1 MLAAWDG
8 RREAHPFKT
17 QSSMNFNP
25 LMTVN
30 KKGTGNMIPYKGSYA
45 LITGA
50 SKGLGSAYAKA
61 FAQRGANLVLVA
73 RSLEPMEKL
82 AVELRSKYRVRI
94 ETIQADLTDVSA
106 AGHIAKRLTQLQ
118 IRIDLL
124 VNNAGAGL
132 SSRFLGHTVENEIS
146 QINLNVQGLVALTHH
161 FGREMAARGMGGI
174 INISSNSAFQP
185 VPYMAT
191 YGATKA
197 FILMFTEAIA
207 EEMRDT
213 GVRVMVACPGP
224 TATQFF
230 DQAPTTMN
238 ASEMDSADFVAQ
250 RTLKDFERGKVVSYP
265 GRTSVRI
272 LTRSAR
278 FMPRSTAVKIAAL
291 FSKKMGYAD

>member
-1 MLAAWDG
+1 
-8 RREAHPFKT
+8 
-17 QSSMNFNP
+17 
-25 LMTVN
+25 VN
-30 KKGTGNMIPYKGSYA
+30 KKGIGIMIPYKGSYA

-61 FAQRGANLVLVA
+61 LAQRGANLVLVA

-82 AVELRSKYRVRI
+82 AVELRSKHSVRI
-94 ETIQADLTDVSA
+94 ETIQLDLTDVSA
-106 AGHIAKRLTQLQ
+106 VDQIAKRLTQLH

-132 SSRFLGHTVENEIS
+132 SGRFLGHTVGNEIS

-161 FGREMAARGMGGI
+161 FGREMAARGTGGI

-185 VPYMAT
+185 VAYMAT

-197 FILMFTEAIA
+197 FLLMFTEAIA
-207 EEMRDT
+207 EEMRNT

-230 DQAPTTMN
+230 EQAPTTMK
-238 ASEMDSADFVAQ
+238 ASQMDSAEFVAM
-250 RTLKDFERGKVVSYP
+250 RTLKDFEEGKVVSYP
-265 GRTSVRI
+265 GRTSVRT
-272 LTRSAR
+272 LTWAAR
-278 FMPRSTAVKIAAL
+278 FLPRSTAAKVAAL

>member
-1 MLAAWDG
+1 
-8 RREAHPFKT
+8 
-17 QSSMNFNP
+17 MNFSLLIN
-25 LMTVN
+25 VS
-30 KKGTGNMIPYKGSYA
+30 KKGTCIMIPYKGSYV

-61 FAQRGANLVLVA
+61 LAQRGANLVLVA
-73 RSLEPMEKL
+73 RSLEPMEKV
-82 AVELRSKYRVRI
+82 AVELRSEHSVRI

-106 AGHIAKRLTQLQ
+106 PAQIAKRLTELQ

-132 SSRFLGHTVENEIS
+132 SGQFLGHTVENEFL

-161 FGREMAARGMGGI
+161 FGREMADRGMGGI
-174 INISSNSAFQP
+174 INISSNSAFQA

-207 EEMRDT
+207 EEMSNT

-230 DQAPTTMN
+230 DQAPTTMK
-238 ASEMDSADFVAQ
+238 ASEMDSAHYVAS
-250 RTLKDFERGKVVSYP
+250 RTLKDFERGTVVSYP

-272 LTRSAR
+272 LTWAAR
-278 FMPRSTAVKIAAL
+278 LLPRSTAVKIAAL
-291 FSKKMGYAD
+291 FSKKMGLAD

>member
-1 MLAAWDG
+1 
-8 RREAHPFKT
+8 
-17 QSSMNFNP
+17 MNFSCHHKRE
-25 LMTVN
+25 M
-30 KKGTGNMIPYKGSYA
+30 KGSDIMIPYKGSYA

-61 FAQRGANLVLVA
+61 LAQRGANLVLLA
-73 RSLEPMEKL
+73 RSLDPMEKL
-82 AVELRSKYRVRI
+82 AVELRSKYDVRI
-94 ETIQADLTDVSA
+94 ETIQADLSDISA
-106 AGHIAKRLTQLQ
+106 AGQIAKRLTQLQ
-118 IRIDLL
+118 IQIDLL

-132 SSRFLGHTVENEIS
+132 SGQFLGHTVQNEFS

-161 FGREMAARGMGGI
+161 FGHEMTARGMGGI

-191 YGATKA
+191 YGAAKA

-207 EEMRDT
+207 EEMRNT

-224 TATQFF
+224 IATQFF

-238 ASEMDSADFVAQ
+238 ASEMDSVELVAQ

-272 LTRSAR
+272 LTWAAR
-278 FMPRSTAVKIAAL
+278 FMPRSTVVKVAAS
-291 FSKKMGYAD
+291 FSKKMGFAD